1 MDKYIKLNRYRKQLD
16 FLDKLSEVLTEYDDG
31 NLFADFTNEEENKY
45 CDFIEFITDIQINVE
60 KKLKKVEVSN
70 YEN

>member
-1 MDKYIKLNRYRKQLD
+1 MDKYIKLNKYRKQLD

-60 KKLKKVEVSN
+60 KKLKKVEVGN

>member
-1 MDKYIKLNRYRKQLD
+1 MDRYIKLSKYRKQLQ
-16 FLDKLSEVLTEYDDG
+16 FLDELSEVLTEYDDG
-31 NLFADFTNEEENKY
+31 NLFMDFTDEEENKY

-60 KKLKKVEVSN
+60 KKLKKVEVGN